1 MCFWN
6 NLYFEEIYDYEIL
19 SLIIRMKNIYDYEIL
34 LLELTLIT
42 LLLIL
47 K

>member
-6 NLYFEEIYDYEIL
+6 NFCFEEIYDYEIL
-19 SLIIRMKNIYDYEIL
+19 SLIIRMKKIYDYKIL
-34 LLELTLIT
+34 SLIIRIT

-47 K
+47 E